1 MLTFNRHRPAAPDA
15 LVLHSTA
22 TSCAAI
28 RAKSWVPFAFRLVR
42 ALSVILDHT
51 QLASD
56 TKFANRMLEHA
67 AEHSRTACLPWLNVT
82 AHPAPCHSVIQA
94 IASASP
100 TASGGRPVKLVC
112 SCCCYASEYAL
123 VCAFFLEQGPNPYF
137 IDVVTGCASAC
148 MPSSQSLLAGNNVIA
163 CAYAGEFVAATDSMS
178 LFMYRF
184 GVCFG
189 NMHHSGPLHFRA
201 VTFVSAAAATATWS
215 CTSRFSMRPVSQP

>member
-1 MLTFNRHRPAAPDA
+1 M
-15 LVLHSTA
+15 LHSTA

-42 ALSVILDHT
+42 ALAVILDHT

-56 TKFANRMLEHA
+56 TKFANHMLEHA
-67 AEHSRTACLPWLNVT
+67 AEHSRTACLPWLNVI

-94 IASASP
+94 IASAAP
-100 TASGGRPVKLVC
+100 TASGGRTVKLVC
-112 SCCCYASEYAL
+112 SCCCYAGEYAL

-178 LFMYRF
+178 MYLYRF

-189 NMHHSGPLHFRA
+189 NYVSFRNLPTFPCCDFRFCSCRNRNMVLHIALFDA
-201 VTFVSAAAATATWS
+201 PSITAITIAGGNLA
-215 CTSRFSMRPVSQP
+215 FGA